1 VFAIKSDGRYRAR
14 LVARGFSQVPGL
26 DFTENFAPVMQDATL
41 CVMLMIWAMQ
51 GYDSA
56 VFDVE
61 TAFLYG
67 KLDEEIYMKVPEG
80 YKECGFNIDD
90 DEVLELLQAIYG
102 LVQAAR
108 QWWKCFMTLLEGIGC
123 ERRLADPCLVKRID
137 KNQRIYVGIHVD
149 DASCVGHTKAIEVV
163 MNQLK
168 ERISVKILGSF
179 STYLGCE
186 IVRKD
191 KKVWI
196 TQPK

>member
-1 VFAIKSDGRYRAR
+1 M
-14 LVARGFSQVPGL
+14 ARGFSQVPGL

-41 CVMLMIWAMQ
+41 RVMLMMWATQ

-80 YKECGFNIDD
+80 YKESGFEIGE

-108 QWWKCFMTLLEGIGC
+108 QWWKRFMTLLE
-123 ERRLADPCLVKRID
+123 DDRI
-137 KNQRIYVGIHVD
+137 
-149 DASCVGHTKAIEVV
+149 
-163 MNQLK
+163 
-168 ERISVKILGSF
+168 
-179 STYLGCE
+179 
-186 IVRKD
+186 
-191 KKVWI
+191 
-196 TQPK
+196 